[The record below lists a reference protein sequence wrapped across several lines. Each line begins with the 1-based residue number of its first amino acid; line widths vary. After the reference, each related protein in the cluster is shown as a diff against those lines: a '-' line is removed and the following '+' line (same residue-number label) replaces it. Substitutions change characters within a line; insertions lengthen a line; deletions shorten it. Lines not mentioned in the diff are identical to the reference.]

1 VVLLDG
7 RVDELRHLEGRL
19 VAPRLLC
26 SLAHDAHG
34 IRRVFRRGHGVEEH
48 AVADAAG
55 ETQARRARRRDPER
69 HVAPEGPPAEL
80 GVLEGDGRALVA
92 DALAREDQTNG
103 VDPFGQCG
111 RWIHGR
117 EAEAPCVQVGRCAG
131 TEDHP
136 SAGQLVQ

>member
-1 VVLLDG
+1 MSCATSKDAWS
-7 RVDELRHLEGRL
+7 RPASR
-19 VAPRLLC
+19 AA
-26 SLAHDAHG
+26 SAHDAHG

-55 ETQARRARRRDPER
+55 EAQAGRARRRDPER
-69 HVAPEGPPAEL
+69 HVPPEGLPAEL
-80 GVLEGDGRALVA
+80 DVLEGDGRALEA

-103 VDPFGQCG
+103 VDPFGQGG

-117 EAEAPCVQVGRCAG
+117 EAEAPRVQGGRRAR

-136 SAGQLVQ
+136 AAGQLVQ